1 MELKNAIK
9 EAVVTATELGYG
21 EETIK
26 RIKSAQSEK
35 EITNILIDARNAYE
49 VKQFPIRTSSGYR
62 RR

>member
-9 EAVVTATELGYG
+9 EAVVTAKELGYSA
-21 EETIK
+21 ETIE
-26 RIKSAQSEK
+26 RIRGAQSEK